1 MATIIAR
8 AAESTHWYRLEDGGA
23 QYTVKDKK
31 GNDRPTN
38 LGDAKKMNL
47 VPSVTT
53 ILKMWPK
60 SAGLDAWKNEQL
72 LLAALT
78 LPKRPDESEKNY
90 IARIIYDSKET
101 GKMAAERGTQIHES
115 IEKWYRG
122 EKNVDHPEI
131 AAAFEEAVFNHF
143 GTDPHEEWTS
153 EQSFANSFFG
163 GKVDLCCSP
172 SPTAPQGIVLD
183 TKTKEFDEDTK
194 IDKYDEHLMQIAAYR
209 NVLGMPQAKCANVFV
224 SRTKPGVIRV
234 VEWSEEELE
243 KGWKMFSLLIQLW
256 RIKNNFGEE
265 NAKPTGN
272 K

>member
-1 MATIIAR
+1 MTTIIAR
-8 AAESTHWYRLEDGGA
+8 AAESVHWYRLEDGGP
-23 QYTVKDKK
+23 QYTVKAKD
-31 GNDRPTN
+31 GSDRPTT
-38 LGDAKKMNL
+38 LGDARKMNL

-60 SAGLDAWKNEQL
+60 PGLEVWKNEQL

-78 LPKRPDESEKNY
+78 LPKRPDESEKDY
-90 IARIIYDSKET
+90 IARIVYDSKET
-101 GKMAAERGTQIHES
+101 AKTAAERGTHIHES

-122 EKNVDHPEI
+122 EKKVDHPEI
-131 AAAFEEAVFNHF
+131 AEAFEKAVFNHF
-143 GTDPHEEWTS
+143 GYNLYGAWKS

-183 TKTKEFDEDTK
+183 TKTKEFDED
-194 IDKYDEHLMQIAAYR
+194 DKVIGYDENCMQLAAYR
-209 NVLGMPQAKCANVFV
+209 NGLGMPQAKCANVFV
-224 SRTKPGVIRV
+224 SRTKPGLVRV
-234 VEWSEEELE
+234 VEWSEADLE
-243 KGWKMFSLLIQLW
+243 KGWKMFSLLVQLW